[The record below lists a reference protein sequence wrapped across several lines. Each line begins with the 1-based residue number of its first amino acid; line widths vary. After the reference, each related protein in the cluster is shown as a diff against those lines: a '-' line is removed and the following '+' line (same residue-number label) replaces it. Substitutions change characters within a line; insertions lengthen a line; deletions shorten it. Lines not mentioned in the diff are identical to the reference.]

1 MSIFYYL
8 FNVHKDFIIDFYKK
22 DDDLWTSDS
31 IRYNGTRIIMIGN
44 ISACH
49 VNWTVFILCYDDVQI
64 FQYILHTYIG
74 EKVCKTLGAFFNS
87 F

>member
-1 MSIFYYL
+1 
-8 FNVHKDFIIDFYKK
+8 
-22 DDDLWTSDS
+22 
-31 IRYNGTRIIMIGN
+31 MIGN